1 VSTFTK
7 NVPVITGVTNPDN
20 LNELRN
26 FSDDHKANATAPI
39 LTPRSNLVN
48 DTTTQV
54 TLEDNIDLE
63 NVKPEESDDE
73 DDDLKSKKG
82 FKAISKDMC
91 ETIRVLN
98 PKTNRHKRFFKCK
111 VDNCG
116 RTFAK
121 SCNM

>member
-1 VSTFTK
+1 VVSLTK
-7 NVPVITGVTNPDN
+7 
-20 LNELRN
+20 LL
-26 FSDDHKANATAPI
+26 
-39 LTPRSNLVN
+39 
-48 DTTTQV
+48 
-54 TLEDNIDLE
+54 LEDNIDLE

-111 VDNCG
+111 VDGCG

-121 SCNM
+121 SCNMQVHLRKHTGDKPYFCPHCPKMFS